1 MKKLLFISVM
11 LLCPIAGI
19 KAVINPFK
27 PYKPLKEIDYS
38 LNWSL
43 GYDSSSIA
51 YKPDS
56 FTERMLLPI
65 GLLSTSI
72 LYNDNNLDKSII
84 KLGSITSPVLKSAD
98 IIQYSPAGVL
108 YLLKLCGVE
117 GRSDWPRM
125 ITADMASVAIMNVI
139 AHTTKNTVRRQRPD
153 GRGFNSYPSGHTAT
167 AFMTAQMLQKEYGET
182 VSPWIGVAGYGIA
195 ATTGIFRVVANR
207 HWCSDV
213 MCGAA
218 IGIFSTDLAYELT
231 DILFGDHGLRLPV
244 TAPDLYDM
252 PSWKFGLYSDY
263 SMGSDVFTGAGYG
276 NPDAR
281 PACSIGIDAS
291 WMPWY
296 IGPTLRAGVTQMK
309 WTGTDDIYLL
319 PEGSVAD
326 VYTFGA
332 GMDMDIPVIERITLN
347 GQVIAGYSPKANS
360 YSFVDSPNPPYNTL
374 EWSIPAGMHCYGN
387 IGMTVRT
394 STFSS
399 VSVHGGLDY
408 YDKVWRS
415 FVLGARFNYTF

>member
-1 MKKLLFISVM
+1 MKRLLLISV
-11 LLCPIAGI
+11 LLAFPFIGI
-19 KAVINPFK
+19 SAFINPFK

-38 LNWSL
+38 FNWSL
-43 GYDSSSIA
+43 GKDSSSIA

-56 FTERMLLPI
+56 FTERSLLPVW
-65 GLLSTSI
+65 LLSSSI
-72 LYNDNNLDKSII
+72 LYNDNTLDKSIV
-84 KLGSITSPVLKSAD
+84 KLGGITQPALKSAD
-98 IIQYSPAGVL
+98 YIQYSPAGIM

-125 ITADMASVAIMNVI
+125 ITADIGSVVIMNTI
-139 AHTTKNTVRRQRPD
+139 AQTTKYTVRRERPD
-153 GRGFNSYPSGHTAT
+153 GRARNSYPSGHTAT

-213 MCGAA
+213 MGGAA
-218 IGIFSTDLAYELT
+218 IGIFSTELAYELT
-231 DILFGDHGLRLPV
+231 DILFGEQGLRKPIV
-244 TAPDLYDM
+244 APDLMDM

-263 SMGSDVFTGAGYG
+263 SMGSDVFTSAGYG
-276 NPDAR
+276 NPNAR
-281 PACSIGIDAS
+281 PACSIGVDAS

-309 WTGTDDIYLL
+309 WTGEECIYLP

-326 VYTFGA
+326 VYTVA
-332 GMDMDIPVIERITLN
+332 GGFDFDIPLIDRFSIN
-347 GQVIAGYSPKANS
+347 GQALAGYSPVANS
-360 YSFVDSPNPPYNTL
+360 YSFYLDPMQNQPL

-387 IGMTVRT
+387 IGLTLRT

-399 VSVHGGLDY
+399 ISVHGGLDY